1 MVPLGDVQPAYLA
14 NLIASAPKTLHGLID
29 MRGYDWSAAP
39 RDRKVGPV
47 YHEDRIVNVDFSN
60 SKGDEGF
67 EVRGAV
73 FEDCV
78 FDKSVWWLT
87 VFTKC
92 TFIKCRFDCCR
103 VYNSM
108 FGDKFRDCSFKSF
121 SARGEHFSFGWGSE
135 YKHCNFE
142 SVDLRNIG
150 DEVGVRFEDC
160 TISGSFADGVFRGK
174 RYARKWRLSYPVDL
188 LFSTRY
194 RSVAFVRCDLSGLR
208 LENFVFERDIF
219 FKDNIVG
226 SQSFF
231 T

>member
-1 MVPLGDVQPAYLA
+1 MSPLGDVQPGYLGS
-14 NLIASAPKTLHGLID
+14 LIASAPKTLHSLVD

-39 RDRKVGPV
+39 HDPRGRPA
-47 YHEDRIVNVDFSN
+47 YYEDHIVKVDFSN
-60 SKGDEGF
+60 SKADEGF

-73 FEDCV
+73 FEECI
-78 FDKSVWWLT
+78 FDKSAWWLT

-92 TFIKCRFDCCR
+92 TFIKCRFDHCR

-108 FGDKFRDCSFKSF
+108 FGDKFRDCSFKNL

-150 DEVGVRFEDC
+150 DQVGVRFEDC
-160 TISGSFADGVFRGK
+160 TISGRLTNGVFRGR
-174 RYARKWRLSYPVDL
+174 RYARKWRLSNPVDL
-188 LFSTRY
+188 LFSAY
-194 RSVAFVRCDLSGLR
+194 LRSVAFLRCDLSGLR
-208 LENFVFERDIF
+208 LQKFVFERDII
-219 FKDNIVG
+219 FKDNTVG
-226 SQSFF
+226 SQPLF